1 MCRSPHH
8 GDASPLLLRNDRA
21 SRLLVF
27 IVVVEERPLLRAL
40 TRMPNRPKK
49 RPRPA
54 RIGTYFG
61 LIGAGLPNS
70 MNLGCKVNGNIL
82 CVETGLAA
90 IVRLNRPTGCHL
102 SSQTKCITS
111 AWRRLT

>member
-8 GDASPLLLRNDRA
+8 GDASPLLLRNDRV
-21 SRLLVF
+21 SRLLFF
-27 IVVVEERPLLRAL
+27 IVVVEGRPLLRAL

-70 MNLGCKVNGNIL
+70 MNLGCKVNGNIFSL
-82 CVETGLAA
+82 QTPLSPTLP
-90 IVRLNRPTGCHL
+90 LNQPPQSTP
-102 SSQTKCITS
+102 
-111 AWRRLT
+111 